1 MAAQVWPMQLTL
13 VLCQELL
20 EPGESTPRLVI
31 PWSMFQ
37 RLVMSRRPLRGLH
50 SWGKVGVI
58 VIRRVAQDILHWA
71 HSKGYIYDP
80 HPGGQCQ
87 RPLLLGLGVCA
98 S

>member
-1 MAAQVWPMQLTL
+1 MQLTL

-20 EPGESTPRLVI
+20 EPGESTPRMVI

-37 RLVMSRRPLRGLH
+37 HLVMSRRPLRGLH

-71 HSKGYIYDP
+71 HSKGYMTRILEANASNPCFMD
-80 HPGGQCQ
+80 
-87 RPLLLGLGVCA
+87 LGSA